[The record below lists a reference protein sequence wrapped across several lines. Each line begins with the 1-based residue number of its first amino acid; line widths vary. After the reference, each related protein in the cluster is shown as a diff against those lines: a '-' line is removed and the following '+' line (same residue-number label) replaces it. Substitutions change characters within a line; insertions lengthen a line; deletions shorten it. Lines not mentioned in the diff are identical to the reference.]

1 MNFLANNPLIDDDL
15 RRQQPN
21 YIRGGQPVQQ
31 GTTLSDTVVNMVAP
45 KLMESTMTAG
55 ANALATPTVTA
66 GLGKA
71 LGGKA
76 VQAGLGKAMGAM
88 AGPVGALAAMYLLPK
103 LFKDGTT
110 SVPGYMNGTQGVPE
124 MDYGPDPLAGYMNG
138 TNYVGYNQGTNM
150 AYAGGTDSVP
160 AMLTP
165 GEAIIPAAAA
175 QNPNNK
181 PAINAM
187 VAEGRQANAV
197 ANGTAFL
204 NDGTQKVFETMPQEP
219 MMGPLSGK
227 SQREERKSQ
236 MEEMKNLQE
245 MSLKK
250 KAWKQKQ
257 AMNQEI
263 HELKLAQMYEK
274 HKSSITT

>member
-1 MNFLANNPLIDDDL
+1 MSFLARDPL
-15 RRQQPN
+15 RRAEEEMNVRPN

-197 ANGTAFL
+197 ANGTAYL
-204 NDGTQKVFETMPQEP
+204 NNGTNGIAYLNPGTNNVTPTEMLGP
-219 MMGPLSGK
+219 MSDK
-227 SQREERKSQ
+227 SRREEIKFQ
-236 MEEMKNLQE
+236 QELIQKQE
-245 MSLKK
+245 MH
-250 KAWKQKQ
+250 KQKYAHNDMK
-257 AMNQEI
+257 AMLSMRQ
-263 HELKLAQMYEK
+263 
-274 HKSSITT
+274 S

>member
-110 SVPGYMNGTQGVPE
+110 GVTGYMNGTQGVPE
-124 MDYGPDPLAGYMNG
+124 MDYGPDPLQGYMNG
-138 TNYVGYNQGTNM
+138 TNRVQGYNNGSLGVAGM
-150 AYAGGTDSVP
+150 AMDKLGIK
-160 AMLTP
+160 TP
-165 GEAIIPAAAA
+165 Y
-175 QNPNNK
+175 
-181 PAINAM
+181 
-187 VAEGRQANAV
+187 
-197 ANGTAFL
+197 L
-204 NDGTQKVFETMPQEP
+204 CYQE
-219 MMGPLSGK
+219 L
-227 SQREERKSQ
+227 
-236 MEEMKNLQE
+236 
-245 MSLKK
+245 
-250 KAWKQKQ
+250 
-257 AMNQEI
+257 
-263 HELKLAQMYEK
+263 
-274 HKSSITT
+274 